1 MVRPLPILRPDSG
14 RHLAKSNPP
23 LCPLQ
28 QTAETGSAAGLG
40 PRSQSFLCSRN
51 MDKDTKLAILSLREA
66 LRETNKSTS
75 ETRHLTLRIH
85 DALVKAQIR
94 RYPGAYES
102 SFEHPLSEQT
112 RVKNKLAHLVDAG
125 IQALRDSC

>member
-1 MVRPLPILRPDSG
+1 
-14 RHLAKSNPP
+14 
-23 LCPLQ
+23 
-28 QTAETGSAAGLG
+28 
-40 PRSQSFLCSRN
+40 

-75 ETRHLTLRIH
+75 ETRNLTLRIH
-85 DALVKAQIR
+85 DALVKARIPG
-94 RYPGAYES
+94 YPEAYES

-125 IQALRDSC
+125 IQALRDSCAR